1 MQRRIIAAVA
11 AVLLAGIGAV
21 LLYTYVNNA
30 ETRAMQSMSPTEVLV
45 ATKVIPAGTLGAN
58 IAPYVELKQLP
69 QVAVVAGALKD
80 TTDIGNLAAVTDVQ
94 VGEQVLVQRFA
105 SPDTTTTGDV
115 EVPSD
120 LQQISVPLE
129 VPRAVGAVLEPGNKI
144 ALFFSGDDDKGKP
157 ITGLALRDVLLVKV
171 QGGGVGKGDD
181 AGAAPSGTQ
190 VLTIAVSPEDAT
202 RVVYA
207 AEHAHIWLALEPKDG
222 GNGTAIVTPKNVLK

>member
-58 IAPYVELKQLP
+58 IAPYVELKELP

-80 TTDIGNLAAVTDVQ
+80 TTSIGNLAAVTDVQ
-94 VGEQVLVQRFA
+94 VGEQVLAQRFA
-105 SPDTTTTGDV
+105 SPDTTTTGEI
-115 EVPSD
+115 EVPTD
-120 LQQISVPLE
+120 LQQLSVPLE
-129 VPRAVGAVLEPGNKI
+129 VPRAVGAVLEPGDKI

-181 AGAAPSGTQ
+181 SAAPSGTQ

-222 GNGTAIVTPKNVLK
+222 GHGTAIVTPKNVLK